1 MHRLFAR
8 QLAKAGNEAG
18 ELDIER
24 LEELISSAYEEFER
38 DRIRTDRSMA
48 LMIEELDELNR
59 GLENL
64 VAERTAVVRQREQE
78 LHAQN
83 LRFDAALSNMSQA
96 LLLFDR
102 SARLVICNRRYL
114 EMYRLPPGASA
125 PGTSLVDLLRQRAA
139 TGTLGDDPE
148 SHASALLQQ
157 IAEKSSVSR
166 FVELPDGR
174 TISEVVRAMSGSGW
188 VITHQDVT
196 EQRNAEKKIAHMARY
211 DSLTDLPNR
220 TLLREELAS
229 AVAGLSA
236 NERLAVHYLDL
247 DQFKGINDTLG
258 HAVGD
263 ELLRYVAARL
273 SSCVGKRDKVARV
286 GGDEFAIIQT
296 GVGDP
301 ADAAALARHI
311 ADAIRRPYDLRGQTV
326 IIAASI
332 GIALAPDD
340 GREPHELIKNADMAL
355 YGAKADGRNTFRFFE
370 PAMDAQMKSRRAL
383 ELALRNALA
392 EGAFKLHY
400 QPVVDLETGVVVCC
414 EALLRWPQPDGGF
427 ISPAQF
433 IPVAEEIGLIVPI
446 GEWVLRTACA
456 EARRWPEHVK
466 VAINLSPIQI
476 MSDNLLPVVIKTLAT
491 TGLPAARLEVEIT
504 ESVLMQNTEAT
515 LTTLHRLRDLGI
527 SISMDDFGTGYSSL
541 SYLRAFPFDKIK
553 IDQSFVGDLP
563 GRGDAAAIVRAI
575 AGLARNLDM
584 VTTAEG
590 VETEAQLHQVQSLGC
605 DEVQGYLTGRPQPA
619 SDIEPLLAG
628 PEHRFATIA

>member
-1 MHRLFAR
+1 M
-8 QLAKAGNEAG
+8 
-18 ELDIER
+18 
-24 LEELISSAYEEFER
+24 SSAYEEFER
-38 DRIRTDRSMA
+38 DRTRTDRSMA

-64 VAERTAVVRQREQE
+64 VAERTAVLRQREQE
-78 LHAQN
+78 LQAQN

-96 LLLFDR
+96 LLLYDHK
-102 SARLVICNRRYL
+102 ARLVICNRRYL
-114 EMYRLPPGASA
+114 EMYRLPPDGSV
-125 PGTSLVDLLRQRAA
+125 PGTSLVDLLPRNASRPARF
-139 TGTLGDDPE
+139 GDDPE
-148 SHASALLQQ
+148 SHVDALLQL

-166 FVELPDGR
+166 FIELPDGR
-174 TISEVVRAMSGSGW
+174 TISEVIRAMSGSGW

-211 DSLTDLPNR
+211 DALTDLPNR
-220 TLLREELAS
+220 TLLRRGPRRSPSPACREMSAS
-229 AVAGLSA
+229 PCTTWTSTSSRASTIHSA
-236 NERLAVHYLDL
+236 
-247 DQFKGINDTLG
+247 TLL
-258 HAVGD
+258 GD

-273 SSCVGKRDKVARV
+273 SSCIGKRDKVARV

-326 IIAASI
+326 IVGASI

-370 PAMDAQMKSRRAL
+370 PAMDARMKTRRAL
-383 ELALRNALA
+383 ELALRKAVT
-392 EGAFKLHY
+392 EGEFELHY
-400 QPVVDLETGVVVCC
+400 QPVVDLATGVVVCC
-414 EALLRWPQPDGGF
+414 EALLRWPQSDGGY
-427 ISPAQF
+427 IPPAKF

-446 GEWVLRTACA
+446 GEWVLRTASA
-456 EARRWPEHVK
+456 EACRWPEQVK

-476 MSDNLLPVVIKTLAT
+476 MNDNLLPVVLKTLAA
-491 TGLPAARLEVEIT
+491 TGLPATRLEVEIT
-504 ESVLMQNTEAT
+504 ETVLMQNTEAT

-590 VETEAQLHQVQSLGC
+590 VETEAQRKQVQSLGC
-605 DEVQGYLTGRPQPA
+605 DEVQGFLLGRPQPA
-619 SDIEPLLAG
+619 RDIEHLLAE
-628 PEHRFATIA
+628 PECRFGTVG